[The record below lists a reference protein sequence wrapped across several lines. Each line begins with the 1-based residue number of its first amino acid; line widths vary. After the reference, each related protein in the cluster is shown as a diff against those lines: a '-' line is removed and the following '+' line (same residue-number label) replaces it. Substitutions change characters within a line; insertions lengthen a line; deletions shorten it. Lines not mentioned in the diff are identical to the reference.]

1 MDKMMPSF
9 GKLSEEADVISS
21 CTSDSKPTNAVFQ
34 LREKYNA
41 LTSVIKVCHCPHT
54 ACHLFRKY
62 CHDGYR
68 EYDLDFHSFMNFVAL
83 SFVQLVLDL
92 FVHLT
97 RVFSISLSPL
107 PPLCRIELSRSW
119 DPRPG
124 MIFYLSFASFLG
136 PYLSC
141 SSLV

>member
-9 GKLSEEADVISS
+9 GKLSEEADIISS

-41 LTSVIKVCHCPHT
+41 LTSVIKVCRCPYT

-68 EYDLDFHSFMNFVAL
+68 EYDLDFHSFVNFV
-83 SFVQLVLDL
+83 VQLVLDL

-97 RVFSISLSPL
+97 RVFSISLSPV
-107 PPLCRIELSRSW
+107 PPIGRI
-119 DPRPG
+119 
-124 MIFYLSFASFLG
+124 
-136 PYLSC
+136 
-141 SSLV
+141 